1 MKAFG
6 LLPLHFF
13 PPLSAALC
21 VCVFAL
27 SEKNEQ
33 TPGNQLESKMRTIIL
48 TKVDLHDVPFPEVIN
63 FLREAALKHD
73 PDKVGVN
80 FVLLAREKNPP
91 KITLTLRNL
100 SLEACL
106 VFVTEMS
113 GYEYEVRDQA
123 VVVSK
128 RIPRAG
134 KQLFNPRLHT
144 EIYELSEGMK
154 RRMTGNR

>member
-63 FLREAALKHD
+63 FLRKAALKHN

>member
-1 MKAFG
+1 VKAFG

-27 SEKNEQ
+27 SGKNEQ